1 MTEVNKV
8 RKCGYTASKA
18 MEYIF
23 AQGSDS
29 ELSDIESDSDS
40 FKRNQTQQKKN
51 QTMA

>member
-8 RKCGYTASKA
+8 RQCGYTASKA

-40 FKRNQTQQKKN
+40 FKRN
-51 QTMA
+51 